1 MWRKHHLLLVWVD
14 EVFSRG
20 LASFSGDFGGG
31 VGNSI
36 LPRSTAFGEIEAIP
50 SLESRYKKKEY

>member
-14 EVFSRG
+14 AVFSRG
-20 LASFSGDFGGG
+20 LASLSGDFGGG

-36 LPRSTAFGEIEAIP
+36 LPRTTAFGKIEAIP
-50 SLESRYKKKEY
+50 SLESRY

>member
-1 MWRKHHLLLVWVD
+1 MWKKHHLLLVWVD

-20 LASFSGDFGGG
+20 LASFSGDFGGD

-36 LPRSTAFGEIEAIP
+36 LPRTAFGEIEAIP
-50 SLESRYKKKEY
+50 SLESRYEKKEY

>member
-14 EVFSRG
+14 AVFSRG
-20 LASFSGDFGGG
+20 LASFSGDFGGD

-36 LPRSTAFGEIEAIP
+36 LPRTAFGEMEAIP
-50 SLESRYKKKEY
+50 SLESRC